1 MFQRIWYEG
10 SEMKRMPEDDLYAAI
25 SDNGLEL
32 PETRM
37 TNSNT
42 YP

>member
-10 SEMKRMPEDDLYAAI
+10 SEMKRMPEDDL
-25 SDNGLEL
+25 LEL